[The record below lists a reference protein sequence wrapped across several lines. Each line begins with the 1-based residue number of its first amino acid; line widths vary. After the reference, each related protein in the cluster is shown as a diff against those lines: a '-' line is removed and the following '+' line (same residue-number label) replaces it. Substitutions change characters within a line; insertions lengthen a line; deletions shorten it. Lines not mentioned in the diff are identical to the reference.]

1 MLTHNLRI
9 FLEVASRQSIT
20 ETANAR
26 FISQPAVSKA
36 IQSLEKELSLKL
48 FHRDKKSGMVPTA
61 AGEKILRLARQME
74 DLENRI
80 YQTAFRENNF
90 IGGRLRVASVPVT
103 TTVLLSKV
111 LRRYRESYPYVSV
124 EIKEGNPVAVRRM
137 VEEHA
142 VDFAVTYAPF
152 GSLDAEVLIEDEMVG
167 ILPPDATEKTITFDT
182 GTESLILCR
191 AGLETVMEGLPSNH
205 KFDFSRCLLVQN
217 AETVVRMVEEGNGMG
232 IISRFTLSS
241 VAHNLRICPV
251 VPTVDTQVGLIAPS
265 LQDLTPVA
273 QEFARMMKELCS
285 TVEA

>member
-9 FLEVASRQSIT
+9 FLEVANRQSIT

-26 FISQPAVSKA
+26 YISQPAVSKA

-48 FHRDKKSGMVPTA
+48 FHRDKKNGMIPTE
-61 AGEKILRLARQME
+61 AGKKILLLARQME

-90 IGGRLRVASVPVT
+90 IGGKLRIASVPVT

-111 LRRYRESYPYVSV
+111 LRQYREAYPYVAV
-124 EIKEGNPVAVRRM
+124 ELKEGSPLAVRKM

-152 GSLDAEVLIEDEMVG
+152 GSLDAEVLIKDEMVG
-167 ILPPDATEKTITFDT
+167 ILPPDSDTEIMEIGKETDHI
-182 GTESLILCR
+182 ILCR
-191 AGLETVMEGLPSNH
+191 AGMETVMERLPSGQRI
-205 KFDFSRCLLVQN
+205 DFSRSLLVQN

-232 IISRFTLSS
+232 LISQFTLSS
-241 VAHNLRICPV
+241 VSHQLRICPV
-251 VPTVDTQVGLIAPS
+251 VPSMDTEIGITAQGLD
-265 LQDLTPVA
+265 DLTPVA
-273 QEFARMMKELCS
+273 QEFVRMIRELC
-285 TVEA
+285 TEIA